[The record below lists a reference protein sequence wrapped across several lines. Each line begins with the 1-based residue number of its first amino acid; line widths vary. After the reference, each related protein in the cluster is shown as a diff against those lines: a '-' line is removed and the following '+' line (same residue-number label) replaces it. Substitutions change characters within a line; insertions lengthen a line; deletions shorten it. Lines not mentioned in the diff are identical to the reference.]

1 MMNKFACLVGASVV
15 SMLSVSAAA
24 ASECSA
30 ASLTGHYTYWLQ
42 GADDAGKAYAEVGQ
56 ETYDGAGNVKS
67 KVSASGSGAVEEDTG
82 TYSVNADCSG
92 TVSYASGA
100 AYNIFVAP
108 SGDSFVFSSAVEG
121 VVQAGENT
129 RVDMDAT
136 H

>member
-1 MMNKFACLVGASVV
+1 MLNKLATLAGASLLTMV
-15 SMLSVSAAA
+15 SVNAAI
-24 ASECSA
+24 ASECSV

-42 GADDAGKAYAEVGQ
+42 GADDTGKAYAEVGQ

-82 TYSVNADCSG
+82 TYIVNGDCSG
-92 TVSYASGA
+92 TVSYGSGA

-108 SGDSFVFSSAVEG
+108 SGDSFVFSSSIVG

-129 RVDMDAT
+129 RVDMDAA

>member
-1 MMNKFACLVGASVV
+1 MMNKFAAVLGASVV
-15 SMLSVSAAA
+15 TMLSVNAAV

-30 ASLTGHYTYWLQ
+30 ATLTGHYTYWLQ
-42 GADDAGKAYAEVGQ
+42 GADEAGKAYAEVGQ

-67 KVSASGSGAVEEDTG
+67 KISASGSGSVEEDNG
-82 TYSVNADCSG
+82 TYTVNADCSG
-92 TVSYASGA
+92 MVTYASGA

-108 SGDSFVFSSAVEG
+108 SGDSFVFSSSNTG

-129 RVDMDAT
+129 RVDTDAA

>member
-1 MMNKFACLVGASVV
+1 MMNKLAALCGASVV
-15 SMLSVSAAA
+15 SLLSVNAAL

-42 GADDAGKAYAEVGQ
+42 GADESGNAYAEVGQ
-56 ETYDGAGNVKS
+56 ETYDGAGNVTS
-67 KVSASGSGAVEEDTG
+67 QLSVAGSGAIEEDTG
-82 TYSVNADCSG
+82 TYTVNADCSG

-100 AYNIFVAP
+100 SYNIFVAP
-108 SGDSFVFSSAVEG
+108 SGDSFVFSSSTAG

-129 RVDMDAT
+129 RVDMDAA

>member
-1 MMNKFACLVGASVV
+1 MMNKFVALVGASLV
-15 SMLSVSAAA
+15 SMLSVNAAI
-24 ASECSA
+24 ASECSV

-42 GADDAGKAYAEVGQ
+42 GADEAGKAYAEVGQ

-67 KVSASGSGAVEEDTG
+67 KVSASGSGAVAEDTG
-82 TYSVNADCSG
+82 TYTVNADCSG
-92 TVSYASGA
+92 TVAYASGA

-108 SGDSFVFSSAVEG
+108 SGDSFVFSSSVSG

-129 RVDMDAT
+129 RVDLDAS

>member
-1 MMNKFACLVGASVV
+1 MLNKLATLAGATLLTMVSVN
-15 SMLSVSAAA
+15 AAI
-24 ASECSA
+24 ASECSV

-42 GADDAGKAYAEVGQ
+42 GADDTGKAYAEVGQ

-82 TYSVNADCSG
+82 TYIVNGDCSG
-92 TVSYASGA
+92 TVSYGSGA

-108 SGDSFVFSSAVEG
+108 SGDSFVFSSSIVG

-129 RVDMDAT
+129 RVDMDAA